1 MPVLQKE
8 IELDNGQRILVR
20 QASGMEK
27 IEIEARQ
34 AKVFRKVRHFGNNP
48 LEWSSEQQEE
58 FADLID
64 EAEAGPS
71 SQIKDWIPNCILSEG
86 VDINTLTSAEL
97 MKLLSFVRG
106 DDEEGGVPLSN
117 SS

>member
-8 IELDNGQRILVR
+8 IELDDGKKILVR
-20 QASGMEK
+20 QASGMER

-34 AKVFRKVRHFGNNP
+34 ARVFRKVRHFGPNP
-48 LEWSSEQQEE
+48 MEWTDEQQEE

-64 EAEAGPS
+64 EADAGPT
-71 SQIKDWIPNCILSEG
+71 SQMRDWIPNCILSEG

-97 MKLLSFVRG
+97 QKLLSFVRG
-106 DDEEGGVPLSN
+106 DDEEGGIPLS

>member
-8 IELDNGQRILVR
+8 IELDDGRKILVR
-20 QASGMEK
+20 QASGMER

-34 AKVFRKVRHFGNNP
+34 ARVFRKVRHFGPNP
-48 LEWSSEQQEE
+48 LEWTDEQQEE

-64 EAEAGPS
+64 EADAGPS
-71 SQIKDWIPNCILSEG
+71 SRMRDWIPNCILSEG
-86 VDINTLTSAEL
+86 VDINTLTTAEL
-97 MKLLSFVRG
+97 QKVLSFVRG
-106 DDEEGGVPLSN
+106 DDEEGGIPLS